1 MIGKGEKLVRLMRKR
16 HSYQQM
22 APRRKRVRVNRG
34 SDVQRPVQDQERMA
48 EEVEAITELGTVQLP
63 KPASDIHTLSI
74 IGQIEGHMVL
84 PSQNKTTKYE
94 HVIPQ

>member
-1 MIGKGEKLVRLMRKR
+1 MRLMRKR

-22 APRRKRVRVNRG
+22 APRRKRARVNRG

-74 IGQIEGHMVL
+74 IGQIEDMVL

-94 HVIPQ
+94 HVIPAVGGH